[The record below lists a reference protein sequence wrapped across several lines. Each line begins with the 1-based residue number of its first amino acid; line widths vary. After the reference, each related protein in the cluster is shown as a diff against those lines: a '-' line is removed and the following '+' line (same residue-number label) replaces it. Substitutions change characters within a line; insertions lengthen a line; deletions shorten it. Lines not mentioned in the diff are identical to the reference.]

1 MTREF
6 AHPSSLTTQPEEK
19 LKAQPIFAAK
29 LLLRRKI
36 GGAVGKGL
44 EQQHTGAASLTP
56 TVARPDPAVCSILLR
71 YSAAKPSPPQSRNVT
86 PPKPL
91 GADYVA
97 NILLPAA
104 VAVTSKHL
112 SRSRLFLKGSWDS
125 FRERRHHD

>member
-56 TVARPDPAVCSILLR
+56 TGARPDPR
-71 YSAAKPSPPQSRNVT
+71 SARFSCGIQPRSRRRNRET
-86 PPKPL
+86 SHHPKPL

-104 VAVTSKHL
+104 VAV
-112 SRSRLFLKGSWDS
+112 
-125 FRERRHHD
+125 